1 MTWMMGEMMGD
12 GDVSSYESIPIEIG
26 KLLDGT
32 FVVLTIALLIK

>member
-12 GDVSSYESIPIEIG
+12 GDVSRTSYESIPIEIG

-32 FVVLTIALLIK
+32 FVVSY